1 MGIIIWK
8 NELFQVEIL
17 QIQGFLMTNLGNL
30 FMDS

>member
-1 MGIIIWK
+1 MEIIIWK

-17 QIQGFLMTNLGNL
+17 QTQGFFLTNLGNL

>member
-17 QIQGFLMTNLGNL
+17 QTQGFLMTNLGNL